1 MPKKRH
7 LHITLATDQAE
18 TEKFIEGEIQYRSSK
33 TGHENTWSYTGLDR
47 ARVPPPSEDDLF
59 DENRAI
65 FLILTVA
72 EINQESTTNRLR
84 PFLAWLVEG
93 ADSPEERSKR
103 KLSLIAHG
111 GGETTVA
118 GHADKNTVKQKIEMD
133 QVMNCICGAAEQ
145 RAVVNGGQWDGNDK
159 PNCSICSRPF
169 TFVHRRH
176 HCRACGQSVCSSCCS
191 KKSISNALIKN
202 TRDTANQHGNR
213 TRDPGLQQEFVCD
226 TCENQ
231 FKSRNLLNKLG
242 VLRLCVCCAALRR
255 TGIDGYYILFPDQTT
270 WAVHADDE
278 GLSWRTRKFYDP
290 SNLRMYLPDAC
301 PSKKPI
307 LVGQSPTLQTAQD
320 PNQTT
325 GHWADEFVERTVAGK
340 AVQALRARHIEGV
353 KVTACKGMV
362 KPARRDQRA
371 QMTTSATAGNFR
383 TIQRSTIQNSTN
395 NWAEEADNGNRQK
408 RQKREILL
416 VQDGQYGGETLG
428 PFTEEK
434 LYVYS

>member
-7 LHITLATDQAE
+7 LHIALATDQAA
-18 TEKFIEGEIQYRSSK
+18 TENFIEGEIQYRASK
-33 TGHENTWSYTGLDR
+33 TGHENTWSYTGLDH
-47 ARVPPPSEDDLF
+47 ARVPPSSEDDSFGHGLASY
-59 DENRAI
+59 ENKAI

-111 GGETTVA
+111 GGATVVA
-118 GHADKNTVKQKIEMD
+118 GHADGNAVKQKIEMD

-159 PNCSICSRPF
+159 PNCSVCNRPF

-176 HCRACGQSVCSSCCS
+176 HCRACGQSVCRSCCS
-191 KKSISNALIKN
+191 KQSISNALIKD
-202 TRDTANQHGNR
+202 THDTANQHGNR
-213 TRDPGLQQEFVCD
+213 TGNSGLQQEFVCD

-255 TGIDGYYILFPDQTT
+255 RGIDGYYILLPDQTT

-278 GLSWRTRKFYDP
+278 GLSWRTRRFYDT
-290 SNLRMYLPDAC
+290 SNLRMYLPDDL
-301 PSKKPI
+301 PSRKPI
-307 LVGQSPTLQTAQD
+307 LVGDSPTLRTEQD
-320 PNQTT
+320 TNQTT

-362 KPARRDQRA
+362 KPARWGQRA
-371 QMTTSATAGNFR
+371 QMTTSATAGNFK
-383 TIQRSTIQNSTN
+383 TIQSFTN
-395 NWAEEADNGNRQK
+395 NG
-408 RQKREILL
+408 QKREILS